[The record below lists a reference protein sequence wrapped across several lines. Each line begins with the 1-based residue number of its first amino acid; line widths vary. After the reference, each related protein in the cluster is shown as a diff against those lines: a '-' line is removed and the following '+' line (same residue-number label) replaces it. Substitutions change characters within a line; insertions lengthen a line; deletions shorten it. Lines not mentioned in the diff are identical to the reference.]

1 MTDVSRRTAV
11 CPGSFDPFTRGHRY
25 VVERAAACFDE
36 VVITV
41 VVNPNKHGLFGVDER
56 IDLIRDDCSDL
67 ANVRVDRWT
76 GLLVDYLRQESI
88 HTIVKGLRSAVD
100 FDYEVPMAQM
110 NRELADVETV
120 FLLTDPRFAHVS
132 SSLVKEVA
140 KLGGDVEP
148 FLSPRIHRALTAR
161 IEGQQAV

>member
-1 MTDVSRRTAV
+1 MTTAV
-11 CPGSFDPFTRGHRY
+11 CPGSFDPFTLGHRY

-41 VVNPNKHGLFGVDER
+41 VVNPNKRGMFGVDER
-56 IDLIRDDCSDL
+56 IELIEEDCADL
-67 ANVRVDRWT
+67 ANVRVDRWE

-88 HTIVKGLRSAVD
+88 HTIMKGLRSAVD

-110 NRELADVETV
+110 NRELADVETI

-140 KLGGDVEP
+140 KLGGDVTP
-148 FLSPRIHRALTAR
+148 FLSAHVHKSLMSRLSGELSA
-161 IEGQQAV
+161 

>member
-1 MTDVSRRTAV
+1 MTTAV
-11 CPGSFDPFTRGHRY
+11 CPGSFDPFTLGHRY

-41 VVNPNKHGLFGVDER
+41 VVNPNKGGMFGVDER
-56 IDLIRDDCSDL
+56 IELIEEDCADL
-67 ANVRVDRWT
+67 ANVRVDRWE

-140 KLGGDVEP
+140 KLGGDVTP
-148 FLSPRIHRALTAR
+148 FLSAHVHKSLMSRLSGELSA
-161 IEGQQAV
+161 

>member
-1 MTDVSRRTAV
+1 MTTAV
-11 CPGSFDPFTRGHRY
+11 CPGSFDPFTLGHRY

-36 VVITV
+36 LVITV
-41 VVNPNKHGLFGVDER
+41 VVNPNKRGMFSVDER
-56 IDLIRDDCSDL
+56 IALIREDCADL
-67 ANVRVDRWT
+67 GNVRVDRWE

-140 KLGGDVEP
+140 KLGGDVSP
-148 FLSPRIHRALTAR
+148 FLSAHIHEHLAR
-161 IEGQQAV
+161 QLSGERSV